1 MLIIWANGESCW
13 VSAVGVTEEVPVVL
27 RFFGV
32 VALVNPEFCKAVL
45 RADCRK
51 LLAIP
56 LMLVI
61 IFLSA
66 F

>member
-1 MLIIWANGESCW
+1 